1 MTEYIYIRIH
11 EAYDKY
17 NACKLGKTCCFISR
31 HKSYS
36 THEIL
41 SGYFEVVFEVPI
53 INNIEKILQRNFQKF
68 HIKINAGNEFYDK
81 KIINL
86 IESYIDTLKILYKKI
101 NKEDILKLS
110 QPKHGYR
117 NRILLPNH
125 IENIFVSNFDKNEKD
140 YKKYYNIYYEKN
152 INKILDVKIYSN
164 TLLLKRSI
172 INYICFYLNI
182 KHSQDYNVI
191 IKRINVENLI
201 YSCSEIDLEK
211 ISDIFKL
218 RMRKK
223 SLKYNFYIL
232 KDTIDFINNIFTTWG
247 FSTIVRGKKIL
258 KTIKGKRVDISDYVL
273 KNKLDID
280 IYSFIK

>member
-11 EAYDKY
+11 ESYDKY
-17 NACKLGKTCCFISR
+17 NSCKLGKTCCFISR

-53 INNIEKILQRNFQKF
+53 INNIEKILQKHFKKF

-81 KIINL
+81 QIINL

-101 NKEDILKLS
+101 NKEEIFKLT

-117 NRILLPNH
+117 NRILFPND
-125 IENIFVSNFDKNEKD
+125 IENIFVNNFNKNKKD

-172 INYICFYLNI
+172 IMYICFYLNI
-182 KHSQDYNVI
+182 KNSQDYNVI
-191 IKRINVENLI
+191 IKISDIKNLV
-201 YSCSEIDLEK
+201 YSCSEINLEK

-223 SLKYNFYIL
+223 SLKYNLSIL

-247 FSTIVRGKKIL
+247 FSTIVRGKRKL
-258 KTIKGKRVDISDYVL
+258 KTIKGKRVDISDCIL

-280 IYSFIK
+280 IYSLIK